1 MKRPL
6 CFLSITLLTSCLIT
20 PAFAQAAAQEKPL
33 KSSGLKVGVELLT
46 DTNGISVDAYMRTLI
61 SNLKERWIPL
71 MTGEANQPLKSQE
84 ETVIDFT
91 IAPDGQI
98 SAMRM
103 EDSTH
108 DVALEKAAWSATKAT
123 SYSPPPAGMREP
135 NLKLRVHFTVN

>member
-6 CFLSITLLTSCLIT
+6 WFLSITLLTSCLIT
-20 PAFAQAAAQEKPL
+20 PEYAQAAAPEKPP

-46 DTNGISVDAYMRTLI
+46 DTNGISVDAYIRTLI

-71 MTGEANQPLKSQE
+71 MTGEAQPLKSQE

-103 EDSTH
+103 ENSTH
-108 DVALEKAAWSATKAT
+108 DVTLDKAAWSATKAT

-135 NLKLRVHFTVN
+135 NLKLRVHFTVD

>member
-1 MKRPL
+1 
-6 CFLSITLLTSCLIT
+6 LIT
-20 PAFAQAAAQEKPL
+20 PAYAQAAAQGKST
-33 KSSGLKVGVELLT
+33 KSSSFKVGVDLLT

-71 MTGEANQPLKSQE
+71 MTGESQPLNSQE

-91 IAPDGQI
+91 IARDGQI

-108 DVALEKAAWSATKAT
+108 DVALDKAAWSATKAT
-123 SYSPPPAGMREP
+123 PYSPPPAGMREP